1 MPSSPPITW
10 FAEMTK
16 GRLLAL
22 WLAFVILTYIFA
34 SQDWYTLS
42 MTPDGDVV
50 KLSSYDGLTA
60 YSNLS
65 PVLMLNFAAVLV
77 VSFVGSL
84 ARRITLS
91 LIALAN
97 LGTLTW
103 MIGRIASQDV
113 SGLAKQVE
121 QMTGIAAAHG
131 VTGLTVATQAATGGF
146 LTALSLTVAAL
157 ALAMVTERKWPKRA
171 TKTELPSQTAKKSEP
186 KDAIGIWDSQ
196 RR

>member
-1 MPSSPPITW
+1 
-10 FAEMTK
+10 MTK
-16 GRLLAL
+16 GRLLTV
-22 WLAFVILTYIFA
+22 WLAFVILAYIFA

-42 MTPDGDVV
+42 MAPDGEVV

-65 PVLMLNFAAVLV
+65 PVLMLNFAAALV

-84 ARRITLS
+84 ARKITLS
-91 LIALAN
+91 MIALAN
-97 LGTLTW
+97 LGTLAW
-103 MIGRIASQDV
+103 MIGRITSQDV

-131 VTGLTVATQAATGGF
+131 VTGLAVATQAATVGF
-146 LTALSLTVAAL
+146 VVALVSTIAVVAVAII
-157 ALAMVTERKWPKRA
+157 TERKWPKRA
-171 TKTELPSQTAKKSEP
+171 AKTELPSKSAKQSEP

>member
-1 MPSSPPITW
+1 
-10 FAEMTK
+10 MTK
-16 GRLLAL
+16 GRLLTVWVACAI
-22 WLAFVILTYIFA
+22 LAYVFA

-42 MTPDGDVV
+42 MTPDGDLV

-84 ARRITLS
+84 ARKITLS

-97 LGTLTW
+97 LGSLAW
-103 MIGRIASQDV
+103 MISRIASQDV

-131 VTGLTVATQAATGGF
+131 VTGLTVATQMATTGF
-146 LTALSLTVAAL
+146 LVAMALTIATVL
-157 ALAMVTERKWPKRA
+157 FGIFTERKWPKRA
-171 TKTELPSQTAKKSEP
+171 AKTELPSKSAKETEP

>member
-1 MPSSPPITW
+1 
-10 FAEMTK
+10 MTK

-22 WLAFVILTYIFA
+22 WAGLVILGYIFA
-34 SQDWYTLS
+34 SQDWFALS
-42 MTPDGDVV
+42 MAPDGKVV

-65 PVLMLNFAAVLV
+65 PLLMLNFVVILAVA
-77 VSFVGSL
+77 FVGTL
-84 ARRITLS
+84 GRKITLG
-91 LIALAN
+91 LIALLN
-97 LGTLTW
+97 LATLVST
-103 MIGRIASQDV
+103 IIRVTAQDV

-131 VTGLTVATQAATGGF
+131 VEDMSIQVQLAPMGF
-146 LTALSLTVAAL
+146 IGAL
-157 ALAMVTERKWPKRA
+157 ATTTLLLVYLLVVERKWPKRSAKTEIASKA
-171 TKTELPSQTAKKSEP
+171 TKTAEP